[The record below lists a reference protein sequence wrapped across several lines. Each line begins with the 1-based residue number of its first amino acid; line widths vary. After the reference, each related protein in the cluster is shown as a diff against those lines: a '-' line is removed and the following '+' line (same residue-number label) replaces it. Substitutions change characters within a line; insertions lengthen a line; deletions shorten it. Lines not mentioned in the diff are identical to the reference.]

1 MARTIRKINPTKPQM
16 PKRERVAAY
25 ARVSMEK
32 DTMLHSLSA
41 QVSYYSDYIQRNPAW
56 IYAGVYADNAC
67 TGTRADRPEFQRLI
81 ADCRA
86 GKIDRII
93 TKSVSRFARNTVTLL
108 EVTREL
114 KELGIDVYF
123 EKENM
128 HSTSGDGELMLSLL
142 ASFAQ
147 EESRSVSENCKW
159 RIQNK
164 FKAGIPTTTRING
177 YQMDHGKITVIPEE
191 AETVRLIFALR
202 RFGYGRT
209 AICKE
214 LNARGIPAKNGG
226 EWTVTCIGSLLQ
238 NEKYVGDLLLQKYY
252 REDHLEKRDK
262 RNVGELPKY
271 LIRNNH
277 EAIVSRETFE
287 AVQADIKRRAA
298 AMPEGHGHHKFYPFT
313 GKLICEH
320 CGKHYRRRYNNGI
333 AAWQCNTF
341 MTYGKDKCPARQ
353 IREAILEQA
362 CAQAMDMAEFDPA
375 LFADQIDKITV
386 CDNRKL
392 IFAFRDGTT
401 REVYWQE
408 PSRRDS
414 WTPEM
419 RAKASSR
426 KRGKSHE

>member
-1 MARTIRKINPTKPQM
+1 MARTIRNINPNKPKM

-41 QVSYYSDYIQRNPAW
+41 QVSYYSDYIQHNPAW

-67 TGTRADRPEFQRLI
+67 TGTRADRPEFQRLM

-128 HSTSGDGELMLSLL
+128 HSASGEGELMLSLL

-159 RIQNK
+159 RIRDK
-164 FKAGIPTTTRING
+164 FKSGIPTTVRING

-191 AETVRLIFALR
+191 AETVRLIFSLR
-202 RFGYGRT
+202 RLGYGRT

-214 LNARGIPAKNGG
+214 LNALGIPAKNGG

-238 NEKYVGDLLLQKYY
+238 NEKYVGDLLLQKYF
-252 REDHLEKRDK
+252 RVDHLEKRDK
-262 RNVGELPKY
+262 RNVGEFPKY
-271 LIRNNH
+271 LIKNNH

-313 GKLICEH
+313 GKLICER

-362 CAQAMDMAEFDPA
+362 CAQAMDMGEFDPA

-392 IFAFRDGTT
+392 IFSFRDGMT

-426 KRGKSHE
+426 KRRKTHE

>member
-1 MARTIRKINPTKPQM
+1 MARTIRKINPTKLQI

-41 QVSYYSDYIQRNPAW
+41 QVSHYSDYIQHNPAW

-67 TGTRADRPEFQRLI
+67 TGTRADRPEFQRLM

-93 TKSVSRFARNTVTLL
+93 TKSISRFARNTVTLL

-177 YQMDHGKITVIPEE
+177 YHMDHGKISIIPDE
-191 AETVRLIFALR
+191 AETVKLIFALR
-202 RFGYGRT
+202 RLGYGRL

-226 EWTVTCIGSLLQ
+226 EWKEGSITKILQ
-238 NEKYVGDLLLQKYY
+238 NEKYVGDLLLQKQF
-252 REDHLEKRDK
+252 RVDHLEKKDK
-262 RNVGELPKY
+262 KNEGELPQWF
-271 LIRNNH
+271 IPDNH
-277 EAIVSRETFE
+277 EAIISRETFD

-298 AMPEGHGHHKFYPFT
+298 ALPVGHGRHIVYPFSK
-313 GKLICEH
+313 KLICAH
-320 CGKHYRRRYNNGI
+320 CGKNYRRRYNTGI

-341 MTYGKDKCPARQ
+341 MTYGRDKCPARQ
-353 IREAILEQA
+353 VREEILENC
-362 CAQAMDMAEFDPA
+362 CARVMGLDQFDPD
-375 LFADQIDKITV
+375 LFSAMVDHITV
-386 CDNRKL
+386 CDNQKL
-392 IFAFRDGTT
+392 IVSFRDGRT
-401 REVYWQE
+401 EDVYWE
-408 PSRRDS
+408 VPSRADS
-414 WTPEM
+414 WTTEM
-419 RAKASSR
+419 RAEAANR
-426 KRGKSHE
+426 QRRHSHE

>member
-1 MARTIRKINPTKPQM
+1 MARTIRKINPTKLQI

-41 QVSYYSDYIQRNPAW
+41 QVSHYSDYIQHNPAW

-67 TGTRADRPEFQRLI
+67 TGTRADRPEFQRLM

-93 TKSVSRFARNTVTLL
+93 TKSISRFARNTVTLL

-164 FKAGIPTTTRING
+164 FKAGIPTTTRIIG
-177 YQMDHGKITVIPEE
+177 YHMDHGKISIIPDE
-191 AETVRLIFALR
+191 AETVKLIFALR
-202 RFGYGRT
+202 RLGYGRL

-226 EWTVTCIGSLLQ
+226 EWKEGSITKILQ
-238 NEKYVGDLLLQKYY
+238 NEKYVGDLLLQKQF
-252 REDHLEKRDK
+252 RVDHLEKKDK
-262 RNVGELPKY
+262 KNEGELPQWF
-271 LIRNNH
+271 IPDNH
-277 EAIVSRETFE
+277 EAIISRETFD

-298 AMPEGHGHHKFYPFT
+298 ALPAGHGRHIVYPFSK
-313 GKLICEH
+313 KLICAH
-320 CGKHYRRRYNNGI
+320 CGKNYRRRYNTGI

-341 MTYGKDKCPARQ
+341 MTYGRDKCPARQ
-353 IREAILEQA
+353 VREEILENC
-362 CAQAMDMAEFDPA
+362 CARVMGLDQFDPD
-375 LFADQIDKITV
+375 LFSAMVDHITV
-386 CDNRKL
+386 CDNQKL
-392 IFAFRDGTT
+392 IVSFRDGRT
-401 REVYWQE
+401 EDVYWE
-408 PSRRDS
+408 VPSRADS
-414 WTPEM
+414 WTTEM
-419 RAKASSR
+419 RAEAANR
-426 KRGKSHE
+426 QRRHSHE

>member
-1 MARTIRKINPTKPQM
+1 MARTIRKINTTKLQI

-41 QVSYYSDYIQRNPAW
+41 QVSHYSDYIQHNPAW

-67 TGTRADRPEFQRLI
+67 TGTRADRPEFQRLM

-93 TKSVSRFARNTVTLL
+93 TKSISRFARNTVTLL

-164 FKAGIPTTTRING
+164 FKAGIPTTTRIIG
-177 YQMDHGKITVIPEE
+177 YHMDHGKISIIPDE
-191 AETVRLIFALR
+191 AETVKLIFALR
-202 RFGYGRT
+202 RLGYGRL

-226 EWTVTCIGSLLQ
+226 EWKEGSITKILQ
-238 NEKYVGDLLLQKYY
+238 NEKYVGDLLLQKQF
-252 REDHLEKRDK
+252 RVDHLEKKDK
-262 RNVGELPKY
+262 KNEGELPQWF
-271 LIRNNH
+271 IPDNH
-277 EAIVSRETFE
+277 EAIISRETFD

-298 AMPEGHGHHKFYPFT
+298 VLPAGHGRHIVYPFSK
-313 GKLICEH
+313 KLICAH
-320 CGKHYRRRYNNGI
+320 CGKNYRRRYNTGI

-341 MTYGKDKCPARQ
+341 MTYGRDKCPARQ
-353 IREAILEQA
+353 VREEILENC
-362 CAQAMDMAEFDPA
+362 CARVMGLDQFDPD
-375 LFADQIDKITV
+375 LFSAMVDHIMV
-386 CDNRKL
+386 CDNQKL
-392 IFAFRDGTT
+392 IVSFRDGRT
-401 REVYWQE
+401 EDVYWE
-408 PSRRDS
+408 VPSRADS
-414 WTPEM
+414 WTTEM
-419 RAKASSR
+419 RAEAANR
-426 KRGKSHE
+426 QRRHSHE